1 MHYGLVYPD
10 GSGLN
15 DIWGMSSTTA
25 EAWLSL
31 GVVLLF
37 AGAFAA
43 FAVRSFIR
51 AAMA

>member
-1 MHYGLVYPD
+1 MRH
-10 GSGLN
+10 
-15 DIWGMSSTTA
+15 IWGMSSTTA

-31 GVVLLF
+31 GVVPLF

-43 FAVRSFIR
+43 FAVRSFTR